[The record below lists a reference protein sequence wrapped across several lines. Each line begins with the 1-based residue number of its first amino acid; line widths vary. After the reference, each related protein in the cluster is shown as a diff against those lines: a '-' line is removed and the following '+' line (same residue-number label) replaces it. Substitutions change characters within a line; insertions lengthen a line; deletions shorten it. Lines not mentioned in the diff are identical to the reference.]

1 MVKSYYNSANLTVN
15 KVELSTYI
23 KNITD
28 ALDEINKV
36 SVSVDFVCPSGKSV
50 SDELEDLKAK
60 IPTIKTSLASFEEHL
75 VNTDKTYSNLSDE
88 VNEALDTFSSK

>member
-1 MVKSYYNSANLTVN
+1 MVKSFYDSENLTVN

-36 SVSVDFVCPSGKSV
+36 GVAVDFVCPSGKSV

-60 IPTIKTSLASFEEHL
+60 IPSIKTSLSSFEEHL
-75 VNTDKTYSNLSDE
+75 VNTNKTYSNLSDE
-88 VNEALDTFSSK
+88 VSTALDTFSSK